1 MNCPH
6 SFVTLTTFWIH
17 GLHNVCVSVYVFIDH
32 RCYLFVSPRTYNETW
47 WQIS

>member
-17 GLHNVCVSVYVFIDH
+17 GMCNVCVSVYVFIDH
-32 RCYLFVSPRTYNETW
+32 SCYVFISPRTYNETW